1 MPSFSYF
8 VLDSFLF
15 PAVLHDTATTRGNHT
30 MFELSAP
37 FWMQASLAALFAV
50 AVVVTLFLG
59 GACGVLIAGWLHDR
73 LYGGG

>member
-1 MPSFSYF
+1 
-8 VLDSFLF
+8 
-15 PAVLHDTATTRGNHT
+15 

-50 AVVVTLFLG
+50 AVVATLFLG
-59 GACGVLIAGWLHDR
+59 SACGVLIAGWLHDR